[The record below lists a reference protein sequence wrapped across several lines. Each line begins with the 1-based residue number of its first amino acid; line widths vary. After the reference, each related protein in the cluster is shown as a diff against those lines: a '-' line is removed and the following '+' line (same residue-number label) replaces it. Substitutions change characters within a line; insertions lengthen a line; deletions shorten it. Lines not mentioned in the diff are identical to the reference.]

1 MMFLQ
6 LAYHLAKLQ
15 SHLLLPLHLLLR
27 AASGAQGI
35 SKSTRKCFA
44 RNITNIRWGGAGR
57 EREREWGQLGQVLE
71 ALVLWEQL
79 GWKWHTMKLHLCLQ
93 CKYFTVM
100 NMVSTCRFPPADPAS
115 PIPPLSPV
123 LYCSMCPPC
132 LIYFS
137 NKRSRRRRPVSM
149 GCKLWIEVSM

>member
-1 MMFLQ
+1 MTFLQ

-15 SHLLLPLHLLLR
+15 PHLRLTLPLTLHLLLR
-27 AASGAQGI
+27 AASGAKGI

-44 RNITNIRWGGAGR
+44 RNITNIRWGGEQR
-57 EREREWGQLGQVLE
+57 ERGRQRVRGQLGQVLE

-100 NMVSTCRFPPADPAS
+100 NMVSTCRFPPAEPA
-115 PIPPLSPV
+115 PL
-123 LYCSMCPPC
+123 CPRYVSICPC

-137 NKRSRRRRPVSM
+137 NKRSRPVSM